1 MPRPPP
7 SQNASIL
14 FRWDTFERSILK
26 ANTWDAKKKL
36 YLKNKL
42 PITNVLIKKHDIPI
56 ADNFKHYESAELLL
70 DEYKSY
76 VISFLGRTRKTA
88 SQYIKDINDVW
99 STVDPNMALYPNQL
113 KDPESI
119 ETMFFSLMRHE
130 L

>member
-1 MPRPPP
+1 MP
-7 SQNASIL
+7 
-14 FRWDTFERSILK
+14 
-26 ANTWDAKKKL
+26 KKKL

-70 DEYKSY
+70 EDYKSN
-76 VISFLGRTRKTA
+76 VINFLQRTEKNA
-88 SQYIKDINDVW
+88 SQYIKDINVVW

-119 ETMFFSLMRHE
+119 ETVFLTNE
-130 L
+130 T

>member
-1 MPRPPP
+1 MP
-7 SQNASIL
+7 
-14 FRWDTFERSILK
+14 
-26 ANTWDAKKKL
+26 KKKL

-42 PITNVLIKKHDIPI
+42 PITNALIKKHDIPI
-56 ADNFKHYESAELLL
+56 DDNFKHYESADLLL
-70 DEYKSY
+70 EDYKSY
-76 VISFLGRTRKTA
+76 VINFLWRTEKTA

-119 ETMFFSLMRHE
+119 ETMFFSLMRHK